1 MHKHNTHP
9 GHDSLFETK
18 NQRRRAARADSS
30 TGFRQGRRDRAA
42 FAWHGA
48 FGTEVV
54 RVYNECAL
62 GTSASPRQG
71 KGSEDQGES

>member
-18 NQRRRAARADSS
+18 NQRRRAARAESS
-30 TGFRQGRRDRAA
+30 SGYRQGRENRRA
-42 FAWHGA
+42 FAWNGA

-54 RVYNECAL
+54 RVYNDCAL
-62 GTSASPRQG
+62 GTSATQRQS
-71 KGSEDQGES
+71 KGDEDQGED